1 MLHVPALQYED
12 SDCIL
17 LWLSVSFTHRQWCQK
32 LSLADKNC
40 ERCEYK
46 CQALSLECSAH
57 PLNMHILLYLR
68 DSVYGN
74 RSSFSISP
82 SLHLLSSLLRNYYS
96 AFIEGGSF
104 IVCWPYFNQH
114 STSTLQKNRWLAIRM
129 LPWDTRALS
138 QDIHC
143 TAQLWDVGQGCP
155 SPCVSVNGR
164 ISVPEEELCWRAKT
178 LSLRSEF

>member
-74 RSSFSISP
+74 RSYFSISP

-96 AFIEGGSF
+96 AFIKGEVLLFVG
-104 IVCWPYFNQH
+104 PT
-114 STSTLQKNRWLAIRM
+114 STSIAPGQRTGDLQSGCYSGTQGPCPKIFIALLSYEM
-129 LPWDTRALS
+129 LGKAAP
-138 QDIHC
+138 
-143 TAQLWDVGQGCP
+143 
-155 SPCVSVNGR
+155 
-164 ISVPEEELCWRAKT
+164 VPV
-178 LSLRSEF
+178 